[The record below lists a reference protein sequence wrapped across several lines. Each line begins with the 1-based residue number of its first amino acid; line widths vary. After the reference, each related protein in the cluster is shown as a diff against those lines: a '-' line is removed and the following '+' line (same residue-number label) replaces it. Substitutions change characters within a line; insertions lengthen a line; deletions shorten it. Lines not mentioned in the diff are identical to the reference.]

1 MVSPISLLFD
11 QGMVTLVPLHSTR
24 YYMQSQCSLKVVLVS
39 LHYSQSSGEPGAHKC
54 LLEPTSSIPTIQI
67 CVLCYRTGTF

>member
-24 YYMQSQCSLKVVLVS
+24 YYMQSQCSLKVVLEWRRWV
-39 LHYSQSSGEPGAHKC
+39 LVGAYELQVLLMTVNKC
-54 LLEPTSSIPTIQI
+54 KLFRFVFCLQDRYILS
-67 CVLCYRTGTF
+67 R

>member
-24 YYMQSQCSLKVVLVS
+24 YYMQSQCSLKVVLEWRRWVLVELLVLLVTVNNAS
-39 LHYSQSSGEPGAHKC
+39 YSDLCS
-54 LLEPTSSIPTIQI
+54 
-67 CVLCYRTGTF
+67 VLQDRYILSR